1 MTILITGATGLIG
14 RPLTRALVDQGQQVR
29 VVTRRPHRVLEAF
42 SAYSSRV
49 LAFEWHPRTEPF
61 PPEALQGVER
71 IVHLMGEPIY
81 GPATREARQRED
93 GAWEIE
99 GAMPVA
105 ELKSRLEID
114 AFPDEDKG
122 RYATVAGLMHAM
134 AGTLLQRGEH
144 VDGAGWRFEVLE
156 LDGRRIDRVLVTRP
170 PAPPAADSGFDRDDG

>member
-1 MTILITGATGLIG
+1 MLVANTGEHQPE
-14 RPLTRALVDQGQQVR
+14 RPVD
-29 VVTRRPHRVLEAF
+29 A
-42 SAYSSRV
+42 
-49 LAFEWHPRTEPF
+49 W
-61 PPEALQGVER
+61 
-71 IVHLMGEPIY
+71 
-81 GPATREARQRED
+81 ARQRED

-114 AFPDEDKG
+114 AFPDEDRG

-156 LDGRRIDRVLVTRP
+156 LDGRRIDRVLV
-170 PAPPAADSGFDRDDG
+170 AATKIDHVTTGQYLTGFIIKHQGLEIYQLPLLIKAITLNIFQYHRRRAGGKTG